1 MHVSFEEL
9 EIAECGEG
17 EERVD
22 TCMKYPAHLLL
33 TFRFGRLG
41 LGLYKL
47 RSSHHACRYQPQ
59 RNAMCSSMTRLLP
72 FWLKLEQLE

>member
-1 MHVSFEEL
+1 
-9 EIAECGEG
+9 
-17 EERVD
+17 
-22 TCMKYPAHLLL
+22 MKYPAHLLL

-59 RNAMCSSMTRLLP
+59 CSVMCSSMTCLLP
-72 FWLKLEQLE
+72 FWLKLGVEPRDWLFFPTLPARE